1 MAALSKYR
9 LYIRVMRGSFRLGQS
24 RCPPKGCSIACRNE
38 FAELFEAS
46 LCEVGNLNSEEYVND
61 NAQGLGSYERG
72 GFACSVVEISVQQE
86 LCKCRWLMNPLLG
99 HARYVAWRDAFRE
112 SKNGE
117 SRERRWVF

>member
-61 NAQGLGSYERG
+61 NAQGLGSYERLK
-72 GFACSVVEISVQQE
+72 FCLLCS
-86 LCKCRWLMNPLLG
+86 
-99 HARYVAWRDAFRE
+99 RDQCSTFNRNFTSAA
-112 SKNGE
+112 GE
-117 SRERRWVF
+117 